1 MKQRKGIV
9 MVVTIIVLM
18 LILIAGS
25 LALFL
30 VSRNIYVTGG
40 QQRAYTAFQ
49 AAEGG
54 IERGMQLVDV
64 NFHQGIVNIP
74 TDTIDISKYNVSV
87 DPEFLA
93 VVTMAGAAM
102 EFAVGYLGIGV
113 SAAKGGAFHLY
124 SIFSDAERHLGARSG
139 IETVQKKVIGI
150 D

>member
-1 MKQRKGIV
+1 MKGRKGIV
-9 MVVTIIVLM
+9 MVVTVIVLM

-54 IERGMQLVDV
+54 IERGMQIVDI
-64 NFHQGIVNIP
+64 NFRQGNINIP
-74 TDTIDISKYNVSV
+74 PDTIDISGYDVRV
-87 DPEFLA
+87 TPQFLA

-113 SAAKGGAFHLY
+113 AASRGGAFHLY
-124 SIFSDAERHLGARSG
+124 SIFSDAERQGGARSN
-139 IETVQKKVIGI
+139 IETVQKKIIGV

>member
-1 MKQRKGIV
+1 MKERRGIV
-9 MVVTIIVLM
+9 MVVTVIVLM

-54 IERGMQLVDV
+54 MERGMQLVDM
-64 NFHQGIVNIP
+64 NFRQGNINIP
-74 TDTIDISKYNVSV
+74 PDTIDISGYSV
-87 DPEFLA
+87 RVEPQFLA

-113 SAAKGGAFHLY
+113 AASRGGAFHLY
-124 SIFSDAERHLGARSG
+124 AIFSDAERQTRARSN
-139 IETVQKKVIGI
+139 IETIQKKVIGV

>member
-1 MKQRKGIV
+1 MKERKGIV

-30 VSRNIYVTGG
+30 VSKNVYVTGG

-54 IERGMQLVDV
+54 IERGMQLVAD
-64 NFHQGIVNIP
+64 NFAQGNVNIP
-74 TDTIDISKYNVSV
+74 MDTINISAYDVIV
-87 DPEFLA
+87 DPEFLT
-93 VVTMAGAAM
+93 VLTQAGAAM
-102 EFAVGYLGIGV
+102 EFAVGYLGIGI
-113 SAAKGGAFHLY
+113 AASKGGAYHLY
-124 SIFSDAERHLGARSG
+124 SIFSDAEREIGARSNL
-139 IETVQKKVIGI
+139 EAVQKKVIGV